1 MSHEGVYRSGERLVT
16 KRQRVA
22 TLGASPAGAAEQR
35 GGGMDFEILGPLR
48 ARQGE
53 QPVQLSA
60 PMPRTLLGVLLTRSN
75 TPVPV
80 DLLVDALWAGERD
93 PRAAK
98 KLQLHVHRLRRALG
112 DPGRIRF
119 DNGGYTLLVHPGE
132 LDAERFES
140 ALADSTAISEPARA
154 VGMLR
159 TALRLWRGDP
169 FSDITDLP
177 LLRAEADRLTERRLA
192 GLAQLYCA
200 ELACGHANAII
211 PELAELAAGHPM
223 REQLQGLL
231 MTALYQAGRQAEAL
245 EVYHRT
251 RSALVEQLG
260 LEPGNEL
267 QRLEHAILTG
277 DPMLEAPT
285 TPFITPAQLPADIT
299 DFTGRRAQLA
309 TVAHLAAAADRVATV
324 LVAIT
329 GKAGVGKTTLAVRAA
344 HRLRAQY
351 PDGQLFVDLR
361 GHAHP
366 LTPADVLARFLRS
379 LGVDRMAIPEDADE
393 RAALYRSRLADRR
406 LLIVLDNAECE
417 AQLRPLLP
425 GTPGCAVL
433 VTSRTRLAGLTGA
446 RLVDLDI
453 FEADQAVELLARL
466 AGPRRVATE
475 PAAARE
481 IVRLCGFLPL
491 ALRVAGARLG
501 SRRHWPLSRLEA
513 DLANEQHR
521 LDKLQLG
528 DLDVRASL
536 ALSYRGL
543 DAMPRRAFRLLGLLE
558 VRDFAPWVA
567 AAMLD
572 ISQLQ
577 AEELVDTLVDT
588 HLLDVA
594 GQGGSGQLRYRF
606 HDLLRAYARE
616 VAGAEETAADRQ
628 AALDRAFGGWLA
640 LAEGAACYL
649 TSSTLAE
656 TFESGIGWRPDG
668 AILKAVITDPCG
680 WFKVEW
686 PAVAGAVEQA
696 FCVES
701 GQLGW
706 ALGVR
711 LARIFLVRGYYDDW
725 RNVCEL
731 MVTGARRAADGAADG
746 MALRA
751 PAELHRLALRL
762 DEALEGVEE
771 ILRAC
776 AGAGGRA
783 GHPTVA
789 GSIGSVSEALPRLD
803 SALTSLRES
812 ADPHSDAAAMRRLG
826 TVHRLQRSQE
836 KAARCVQ
843 QVLEALDVFSDPVPG
858 VALVPS
864 GVSSEPARSVR
875 LAALQ
880 GVPHAG
886 W

>member
-1 MSHEGVYRSGERLVT
+1 
-16 KRQRVA
+16 
-22 TLGASPAGAAEQR
+22 
-35 GGGMDFEILGPLR
+35 MDFEILGPLR
-48 ARQGE
+48 ARRGE
-53 QPVQLSA
+53 QPIQLSA
-60 PMPRTLLGVLLTRSN
+60 PMPRMLLGVLLTRAN

-98 KLQLHVHRLRRALG
+98 KLQLHVHRLRRLLG
-112 DPGRIRF
+112 DSERIRF
-119 DNGGYTLLVHPGE
+119 DNGGYTLRVDPGE

-140 ALADSTAISEPARA
+140 ALAEGTGIEEPARA
-154 VGMLR
+154 VGVLR

-177 LLRAEADRLTERRLA
+177 LLRAEADRLTERRLT
-192 GLAQLYCA
+192 GLAQLYGA

-211 PELAELAAGHPM
+211 PELVELAARHPM

-251 RSALVEQLG
+251 RHALVEQLG

-285 TPFITPAQLPADIT
+285 GPLITPAQLPADIT

-329 GKAGVGKTTLAVRAA
+329 GRAGVGKTTLAVRAA
-344 HRLRAQY
+344 HRLRVQY

-361 GHAHP
+361 AQAHP

-379 LGVDRMAIPEDADE
+379 LGVDRTAIPDDAEE

-406 LLIVLDNAECE
+406 VLIVLDNAECE

-433 VTSRTRLAGLTGA
+433 ITSRTRLAGLTGA

-466 AGPRRVATE
+466 AGPRRVAME
-475 PAAARE
+475 PAAATE

-491 ALRVAGARLG
+491 ALRIAGARLG
-501 SRRHWPLSRLEA
+501 SRRHWPLSRFEA
-513 DLANEQHR
+513 DLADEHHR
-521 LDKLQLG
+521 LDKLRLG

-536 ALSYRGL
+536 ALSYQSL
-543 DAMPRRAFRLLGLLE
+543 DGTAQRAFRLLGLLE
-558 VRDFAPWVA
+558 VRDFAAWAA

-572 ISQLQ
+572 VSQWR
-577 AEELVDTLVDT
+577 AEELVDNLVDM

-594 GQGGSGQLRYRF
+594 GNGASGQCRYRF
-606 HDLLRAYARE
+606 DNLLRAYARE
-616 VAGAEETAADRQ
+616 LARDQETQ
-628 AALDRAFGGWLA
+628 ANRRTALDRAFGGWLA
-640 LAEGAACYL
+640 LAEGAARHL
-649 TSSTLAE
+649 TSA
-656 TFESGIGWRPDG
+656 TFAQTFAAGTCWRPDE
-668 AILKAVITDPCG
+668 ATLKAVISDPCG

-686 PAVAGAVEQA
+686 PALAGAVEQA
-696 FCVES
+696 FSVGS

-711 LARIFLVRGYYDDW
+711 LSRIFLVRGYYDDW
-725 RNVCEL
+725 RQVCEL
-731 MVTGARRAADGAADG
+731 MLWGARGAVSGAADA
-746 MALRA
+746 MTLRV
-751 PAELHRLALRL
+751 PTELHRLALRL
-762 DEALEGVEE
+762 DEARDGIDE
-771 ILRAC
+771 ILSAS
-776 AGAGGRA
+776 AGAGGPVLR
-783 GHPTVA
+783 PPVA
-789 GSIGSVSEALPRLD
+789 GVIGTVSEALPRLD
-803 SALTSLRES
+803 SALASLREL
-812 ADPHSDAAAMRRLG
+812 ADRHSDASPMRRLG
-826 TVHRLQRSQE
+826 TAHRLQRSFE
-836 KAARCVQ
+836 KVARCVQ
-843 QVLEALDVFSDPVPG
+843 QVFEALDVFSDPFPG
-858 VALVPS
+858 VALAASKEPR
-864 GVSSEPARSVR
+864 EPARSNR

>member
-1 MSHEGVYRSGERLVT
+1 
-16 KRQRVA
+16 
-22 TLGASPAGAAEQR
+22 
-35 GGGMDFEILGPLR
+35 MDFMVLGPLR

-60 PMPRTLLGVLLTRSN
+60 PMPRMLLGVLLTRAN

-98 KLQLHVHRLRRALG
+98 KLQLHVHRLRRLLG
-112 DPGRIRF
+112 DPERIRF
-119 DNGGYTLLVHPGE
+119 DNGGYTLRVDPGE

-140 ALADSTAISEPARA
+140 ALAEGTDIEEPARA
-154 VGMLR
+154 VGVLR

-169 FSDITDLP
+169 FGDITDLP
-177 LLRAEADRLTERRLA
+177 LLRAEADRLSERRLT

-211 PELAELAAGHPM
+211 PELVELAARHPM

-267 QRLEHAILTG
+267 QRLERAILTG

-285 TPFITPAQLPADIT
+285 GPLITPAQLPADIT

-344 HRLRAQY
+344 HRLRVQY

-361 GHAHP
+361 ARAHP
-366 LTPADVLARFLRS
+366 LAPVDVLARFLRS
-379 LGVDRMAIPEDADE
+379 LGVDRMAIPDDAE
-393 RAALYRSRLADRR
+393 ECAALYRSRLADRR
-406 LLIVLDNAECE
+406 VLIVLDNAEYE

-433 VTSRTRLAGLTGA
+433 ITSRTRLAGLTGA

-475 PAAARE
+475 PAAATE

-491 ALRVAGARLG
+491 ALRIAGARLG
-501 SRRHWPLSRLEA
+501 SRRHWPLSRYET
-513 DLANEQHR
+513 DLADEQHR
-521 LDKLQLG
+521 LDKLRLG

-536 ALSYRGL
+536 ALSYQSL
-543 DAMPRRAFRLLGLLE
+543 DGTAQRAFRLLGLLE
-558 VRDFAPWVA
+558 VRDFAAWAA

-572 ISQLQ
+572 VSQWR
-577 AEELVDTLVDT
+577 AEELVDNLVDM

-594 GQGGSGQLRYRF
+594 GNGASGQLRYRF
-606 HDLLRAYARE
+606 DNLLRAYARE
-616 VAGAEETAADRQ
+616 LARAQETQADRR

-640 LAEGAACYL
+640 LAEAAARHL
-649 TSSTLAE
+649 TSA
-656 TFESGIGWRPDG
+656 TFAQTFAAGTCWRPDE
-668 AILKAVITDPCG
+668 AMLTAVISDPCG

-696 FCVES
+696 FSVGS

-711 LARIFLVRGYYDDW
+711 LARIFLIRGYYDDW
-725 RNVCEL
+725 RQVCEL
-731 MVTGARRAADGAADG
+731 MLAGARRAVRGAEEGTADG
-746 MALRA
+746 MTLRA
-751 PAELHRLALRL
+751 PTELHRLALRL
-762 DEALEGVEE
+762 DEARDGIDE
-771 ILRAC
+771 ILRAS
-776 AGAGGRA
+776 AGTGGRVIR
-783 GHPTVA
+783 PPVA
-789 GSIGSVSEALPRLD
+789 GVIGTVSEALPRLD
-803 SALTSLRES
+803 SALTSLREL
-812 ADPHSDAAAMRRLG
+812 ADRHSDASTMRRLG
-826 TVHRLQRSQE
+826 TVHRLQRSFE
-836 KAARCVQ
+836 KMARCVQ
-843 QVLEALDVFSDPVPG
+843 QVFEALDVFSDPFPG
-858 VALVPS
+858 VALVASEEPR
-864 GVSSEPARSVR
+864 EPARNNR

-880 GVPHAG
+880 GVPRAG